1 MVAVAAAD
9 RNFRTTFSLTT
20 TTIIVIVTSKHRP
33 SWGFIQEALTSKK
46 LRYALPHIL
55 DNIVMV
61 VQAVGSNVN
70 VITSVINW
78 HYTYLWSRHFW
89 RGIAVDDSGS
99 NHTILLQFATYRY
112 RV

>member
-1 MVAVAAAD
+1 
-9 RNFRTTFSLTT
+9 
-20 TTIIVIVTSKHRP
+20 
-33 SWGFIQEALTSKK
+33 
-46 LRYALPHIL
+46 
-55 DNIVMV
+55 MV